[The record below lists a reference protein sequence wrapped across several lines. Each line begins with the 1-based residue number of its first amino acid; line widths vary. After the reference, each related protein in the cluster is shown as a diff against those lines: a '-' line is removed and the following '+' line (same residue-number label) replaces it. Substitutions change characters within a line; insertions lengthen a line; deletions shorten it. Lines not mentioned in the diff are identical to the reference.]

1 MKRQLRPGGSN
12 LSRRPTAEPV
22 AGDPLV
28 VRSSPPPASAPV
40 GGSGEIR
47 WPRVG
52 RTDGHRCVLAACPRA
67 WDCAGFAGGAFLAP
81 NDRRRGEAVGSP
93 VCPARKPAFPGCE
106 TAPPWRTQARRACY
120 RWSSTR
126 PWCFTPS
133 LRRLRLSL
141 WTSGAGWPHDGV
153 LKRALGRCCGLPS
166 FYLIGAGFVK
176 QTFVCIAGAGRRP
189 SVGLRGNDLN
199 AVRVRR
205 APARVV
211 GKAEEGGG
219 GGGGRSCEKPGIDGF
234 GRFG

>member
-1 MKRQLRPGGSN
+1 MFTGFLHPKLSPERSLDWSAGVLDRGWRGLAEDGRRRRAGRGGEQTLWSFGRP
-12 LSRRPTAEPV
+12 
-22 AGDPLV
+22 
-28 VRSSPPPASAPV
+28 PPPASAPV

-153 LKRALGRCCGLPS
+153 LKRALGRYCAS
-166 FYLIGAGFVK
+166 LIF
-176 QTFVCIAGAGRRP
+176 T
-189 SVGLRGNDLN
+189 
-199 AVRVRR
+199 
-205 APARVV
+205 
-211 GKAEEGGG
+211 
-219 GGGGRSCEKPGIDGF
+219 
-234 GRFG
+234 